1 MLKAIILA
9 RVSTEEQM
17 TEGHSI
23 PAQLEKAR
31 QYVLH
36 KGFELKNEYRF
47 DESSLKDHRVKF
59 EQVIDEIRKSNEKI
73 ALIVETVD
81 RLQRGFKESVLL
93 DDFRKQGKLEIHFI
107 RENLIVRSES
117 NSSEIQRWDLGV
129 FLAKSYVLQISD
141 NVKRSIEQKLRNGEY
156 PALAPFGYVNSR
168 IADKNT
174 IEPHPYKSK
183 IARKIFEWYASGA
196 YSMGTIA
203 EKVQED
209 FHIKIQKSRVDAIL
223 HNSFYYGEIKWK
235 GKLYPHKYTPLISRD
250 LYIVAQNTRLGFKK
264 QPYKLAGKIN
274 VLYRGLIRCGHC
286 GCSYTPERK
295 LKKSGR
301 QYIYYRCTG
310 FKGKCGSKWLRE
322 EELTKQISAY
332 FEKIRIPDDVAEG
345 ISQILKSSHE
355 GKKEF
360 YQDVSTELK
369 TQFEKFEKRI
379 ESIYEDKLDG
389 EVSEEFYKKKVQEY
403 RREQNNIKV
412 KMDNLQKADEQYYF
426 TANFLLLLAR
436 KAPEL
441 FKSSKPDI
449 KRQLFKLVLSNPTI
463 NDGTLCA
470 TIRKPFS
477 YFAEGLSRSNWGGRR
492 DLNPQ
497 RLEPQSSAL
506 AGLSYAH
513 HEILFTYYIFFS
525 LLLQQWY

>member
-9 RVSTEEQM
+9 RVSTEDQM

-31 QYVLH
+31 QYVLK
-36 KGFELKNEYRF
+36 KGFEVKSEYQF

-59 EQVIDEIRKSNEKI
+59 EQVIDEIRKSSEKI

-93 DDFRKQGKLEIHFI
+93 DDFRRQGKLEIHFI
-107 RENLIVRSES
+107 RENLIVHSES

-141 NVKRSIEQKLRNGEY
+141 NVKRSIEQKLRNGEC
-156 PALAPFGYVNSR
+156 PTLAPFGYVNSR
-168 IADKNT
+168 SVDDKSI

-183 IARKIFEWYASGA
+183 IVKKIFEWYASGL
-196 YSMGTIA
+196 YSMGTIIQ
-203 EKVQED
+203 KVQED
-209 FHIKIQKSRVDAIL
+209 FHIKVHKSRVEAIL
-223 HNSFYYGEIKWK
+223 SNTFYYGEMRWK
-235 GKLYPHKYTPLISRD
+235 GKLYPHKYPPLISRD

-264 QPYKLAGKIN
+264 QPCKLVSKIN
-274 VLYRGLIRCGHC
+274 VLYQGLIRCGHC

-301 QYIYYRCTG
+301 QYVYYRCTG
-310 FKGKCGSKWLRE
+310 SKGKCGSKWLRE
-322 EELTKQISAY
+322 EELTRQMANY
-332 FEKIRIPDDVAEG
+332 MEKIRVPDDVAEA
-345 ISQILKSSHE
+345 ISQLLKSSHE
-355 GKKEF
+355 GKKEY

-369 TQFEKFEKRI
+369 AQFEKLEKRI
-379 ESIYEDKLDG
+379 ESVYEDKLDG
-389 EVSEEFYKKKVQEY
+389 EISDEFYKKKVQEY

-412 KMDNLQKADEQYYF
+412 KMDNLQEADEQYYF
-426 TANFLLLLAR
+426 TASYLLQMAR
-436 KAPEL
+436 RAPEI

-477 YFAEGLSRSNWGGRR
+477 YFAEGLSRSNWG
-492 DLNPQ
+492 PS
-497 RLEPQSSAL
+497 PIS
-506 AGLSYAH
+506 
-513 HEILFTYYIFFS
+513 
-525 LLLQQWY
+525 